1 MNNPYIFGVAV
12 VILIVCLYFVYSAF
26 KDTTND
32 NSADMT
38 IVITSWAILSAYCS
52 MSFLYLATR

>member
-12 VILIVCLYFVYSAF
+12 VILVVCLYFAYAAYKNTVYGTST
-26 KDTTND
+26 DL
-32 NSADMT
+32 S
-38 IVITSWAILSAYCS
+38 IVIASWAVLSAYCS